1 MSILFR
7 TSDANITESFL
18 ESEFGLPKNVVK
30 IINPVAGEMF
40 TKIKNEEKERGDA
53 LLVHDGRAV
62 TMLKALHL
70 AFGITQ
76 YVNASKTVQITASVI
91 GVLLVS
97 ALSLMSAVSQISV
110 WQIIFYQL
118 IWGVVLYLI
127 PAIKKPAG
135 KIRK

>member
-1 MSILFR
+1 M
-7 TSDANITESFL
+7 
-18 ESEFGLPKNVVK
+18 
-30 IINPVAGEMF
+30 
-40 TKIKNEEKERGDA
+40 
-53 LLVHDGRAV
+53 VHDGRTV